1 MDEVG
6 TLANQNFLE
15 WESRLKHIDEKMAR
29 AHAAHAAHARDPHPS
44 DIQMQ
49 LSSIQKSRDE
59 LAAGVARARSL
70 PSSELPNAAGHVHGL
85 TASFATVGVELER
98 VLATIVNSD

>member
-15 WESRLKHIDEKMAR
+15 WESRLKHIDEKMAK
-29 AHAAHAAHARDPHPS
+29 AHAAHARDPHPS

>member
-15 WESRLKHIDEKMAR
+15 WESRLKHIDEKMAK
-29 AHAAHAAHARDPHPS
+29 AHAAHAQKPHAS
-44 DIQMQ
+44 DVQMQ
-49 LSSIQKSRDE
+49 LSNIQKSRDE
-59 LAAGVARARSL
+59 LARGVASARGL
-70 PSSELPNAAGHVHGL
+70 PLSESPNATSQPGGL
-85 TASFATVGVELER
+85 TASFEAVGVELER